1 MCCQPTIMCS
11 LLTAGAA
18 YMANVHESSYVGG
31 ELDLFALAKNWK
43 SYIKDETSSYTTG
56 DVLEVGAG
64 IGATTV
70 ALHDGTAGRWTC
82 LEPDHTLARRLKAR
96 LRSEFTT
103 ATVNVVVGSLRTF
116 ADRPC
121 VDCILYIDVLE
132 HIEDDRAQIEA
143 AARLVRP
150 SGHIVIL
157 APAHRWLFSEFD
169 KSIGHLRR
177 YHRAGL
183 RSLMPRGWTEEKLIY
198 MDSIG
203 VLLSLGNVVGLRQSV
218 PTESQ
223 IILWNR
229 VCVPVSRF
237 IDRLFCGAVGKS
249 VLAVWRKE

>member
-1 MCCQPTIMCS
+1 
-11 LLTAGAA
+11 
-18 YMANVHESSYVGG
+18 MANAHESSYVGG
-31 ELDLFALAKNWK
+31 ELELFALAKNWK
-43 SYIKDETSSYTTG
+43 RYIKDETSSYITG

-70 ALHDGTAGRWTC
+70 ALHGGTARHWTC
-82 LEPDHTLARRLKAR
+82 LEPDHTLAWRLKAR
-96 LRSEFTT
+96 LGSSPAG
-103 ATVNVVVGSLRTF
+103 ATVDVVVGSLRAL
-116 ADRPC
+116 ADSPC

-157 APAHRWLFSEFD
+157 SPAHHWLFSEFD
-169 KSIGHLRR
+169 KRVGHLRR
-177 YHRAGL
+177 YNRAGL
-183 RSLMPRGWTEEKLIY
+183 RSLMPPGWTEEKLVY

-203 VLLSLGNVVGLRQSV
+203 VLLSLGNAVGLRQSV

-223 IILWNR
+223 IILWDR

-237 IDRLFCGAVGKS
+237 IDRLFCGGVGKS
-249 VLAVWRKE
+249 VLAVWRKERS

>member
-1 MCCQPTIMCS
+1 MV
-11 LLTAGAA
+11 
-18 YMANVHESSYVGG
+18 NVHESSYVGS

-43 SYIKDETSSYTTG
+43 RYIKDKTASYITG

-64 IGATTV
+64 IGSTTV
-70 ALHDGTAGRWTC
+70 ALHDGTASRWTC
-82 LEPDHTLARRLKAR
+82 LEPDHTLAQRLKAR
-96 LRSEFTT
+96 LTGA

-116 ADRPC
+116 ADFPC
-121 VDCILYIDVLE
+121 FDCILYIDVLE
-132 HIEDDRAQIEA
+132 HIEDDRAQVEA

-183 RSLMPRGWTEEKLIY
+183 RSLMPRGWTEEKLVY
-198 MDSIG
+198 MDSVG
-203 VLLSLGNVVGLRQSV
+203 VLLSLGNVIGLRQSV

-223 IILWNR
+223 IILWDR

-237 IDRLFCGAVGKS
+237 MDRLFCGAVGKS